1 MKGTFGFPA
10 IGFARNVIIFGVDI
24 SSSPHTDNKKKYIS
38 ILGKGPTQRLEHA
51 VTAEKM
57 FSINFTEHNFCLTL
71 HCELWTE
78 VIKFKAKDSEIAATL
93 LYLGNGSKDLSKD
106 NMKKTQFYGYVCDFS
121 VDYEAIAVNDVLD
134 IQKYLIK
141 KHDIK

>member
-10 IGFARNVIIFGVDI
+10 IGFARNVTIFGVDI

-93 LYLGNGSKDLSKD
+93 LCLGNISKDLSKD
-106 NMKKTQFYGYVCDFS
+106 NMKKTQFYGCVCDFS
-121 VDYEAIAVNDVLD
+121 VGYEAIAVNDVLD